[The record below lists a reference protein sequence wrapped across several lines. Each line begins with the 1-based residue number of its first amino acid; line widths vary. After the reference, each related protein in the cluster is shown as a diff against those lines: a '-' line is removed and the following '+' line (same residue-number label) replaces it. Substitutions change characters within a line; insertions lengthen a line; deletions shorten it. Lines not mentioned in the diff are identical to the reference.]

1 MKGKVNCTCGWSWNK
16 SDSSKKDM
24 YICHECGRDN
34 SNNMKNGGWL
44 DSYED
49 GGTMQEH
56 QENYNDSQASAPE
69 GMVGDGFS
77 NVGRNYSPA
86 WGGQFEDGGEI
97 PNAQSGRATRA
108 DSLAV
113 YNNSR
118 KVEQFYNKKGYKYNT
133 RLEPFRLEPKDTHK
147 ENDIAYNNF
156 SHVDEQ
162 LGGNWYG
169 NATMTKNSYRKNID
183 ENKYQQ
189 REIPYKAI
197 NIDAPMQLFDR
208 RIIPKTSKI
217 ISGGTDVVVFGSY
230 NNIANKPFDLLTE
243 KEKAQRVKLYGIDG
257 VPKSY
262 LNANKKLNPEKK
274 SIKKSSEAPV
284 YNKVQKRYEWEG
296 ELNSLPKKQKVVVK
310 QDLPRVEA
318 INLPPMQNQ
327 PIGLPNI
334 DLNIPNYAKVPTSFD
349 ISSQRYNMEG
359 PSDYYDQSVQ
369 GATYEQTLRATQASD
384 AYNRDIEKR
393 YGPQN
398 EYRTEKSKQE
408 AARRL
413 EQLRQDVKATPN
425 YQMGGNIYPV
435 NYVPQAAMGASM
447 PGSVGF
453 TYARTKGIPSE
464 GPYAKK
470 TLPSA
475 QNGGWLDGYD
485 EAQEGERVLPNNN
498 RALQILT
505 NIQKRKQ
512 KGEPSPQ
519 FSNVKIK
526 DERGEAVKKV
536 DNTRTAS
543 KPKFT
548 DINKTNV
555 RNKTEDELAEQKRI
569 NDEAIIADRKARM
582 ADAMKAQDED
592 IIGNPNWKEVL
603 ARETQ
608 STGDKFRLFPND
620 PDSFIDDWLN
630 PGVMIGDMASSLGA
644 APYDMEQQESMMPLI
659 TAIGVPLLTGGLEG
673 IGAKT
678 NRQFVNNLFNPV
690 NMVPGYKSAE
700 KYVGNKLKNI
710 PTSITPELR
719 QGLQTNGISDLYKIN
734 PWATK
739 IDDAATKIVGE
750 GKNSFIYDPAKP
762 MYHRTY
768 KATPNF
774 LTGYKQIKKPNQ
786 LDFSPI
792 INPRTEEFK
801 NKALQNFKT
810 LTGGK
815 GDDIDLEQFVDYF
828 KSEQG
833 RQNLKW
839 EYQNFLSNINREKY
853 YDTPEWKNVWDDSRD
868 QAEDIFGKIEETLQ
882 QKASPLG
889 KRLGSGAEGSVYEL
903 ADDPDKVIKIG
914 TTFKTNNADD
924 LVKSFEG
931 ITDDN
936 IARVLRAHQDNRHLI
951 EIMPNLNANAKFSNF
966 TKEQVLDKLEKD
978 AKVLMDKGFQLD
990 VDNING
996 NFRYNPDKNKVDIY
1010 DISKPAAG
1018 QTSQNPEA
1026 VLRILRNHFNSTYRI
1041 PGTHPSHNPNM
1052 PTPEFEQGGIIKDD
1066 RGQWGEHKGE
1076 PTRINQSKPGS
1087 YIDMGPDPLTGEPLT
1102 EPLLGISDKGEKKIM
1117 YPGEKHKYKKGTK
1130 YVDEFPIAKNGLR
1143 QEQKGLQNL
1152 EDLTNFTNYNK
1163 PSNWLNKY
1171 N

>member
-1 MKGKVNCTCGWSWNK
+1 MKGKVTCTCGWSWNK

-34 SNNMKNGGWL
+34 SNNMKNGGWM
-44 DSYED
+44 D
-49 GGTMQEH
+49 
-56 QENYNDSQASAPE
+56 NYNDSKASAPE

-710 PTSITPELR
+710 PTSIAPELR
-719 QGLQTNGISDLYKIN
+719 QGMQTNGFLDMFKSKKPINTSIDNIIGETNIHDLQSKEINDMFNTVEGRRRLKYIGIDPKKVDKFPQIKIAPEGEVSSYNNVGDVITVAPENMTPSTIVAHENAHWLQELVREQNSKYSDILDTGIKE
-734 PWATK
+734 ATNK
-739 IDDAATKIVGE
+739 YGE
-750 GKNSFIYDPAKP
+750 GFMDIPDDVMDKIHESAQAADRHLSNTNIDKQLLELYPENTPVNGRFDPRYKDPIEYLHHVRAGKVSPEEPFAFARELRQDMINDKFLKNKYDPISEDMVNDYINFNKKKSSNFMNKMNRLVSITDTKHIP
-762 MYHRTY
+762 KLTEILNN
-768 KATPNF
+768 TPA
-774 LTGYKQIKKPNQ
+774 
-786 LDFSPI
+786 I
-792 INPRTEEFK
+792 IPT
-801 NKALQNFKT
+801 AIGLGSVSQ
-810 LTGGK
+810 
-815 GDDIDLEQFVDYF
+815 LEQ
-828 KSEQG
+828 K
-833 RQNLKW
+833 
-839 EYQNFLSNINREKY
+839 
-853 YDTPEWKNVWDDSRD
+853 
-868 QAEDIFGKIEETLQ
+868 
-882 QKASPLG
+882 
-889 KRLGSGAEGSVYEL
+889 
-903 ADDPDKVIKIG
+903 
-914 TTFKTNNADD
+914 
-924 LVKSFEG
+924 
-931 ITDDN
+931 
-936 IARVLRAHQDNRHLI
+936 
-951 EIMPNLNANAKFSNF
+951 
-966 TKEQVLDKLEKD
+966 KE
-978 AKVLMDKGFQLD
+978 
-990 VDNING
+990 
-996 NFRYNPDKNKVDIY
+996 
-1010 DISKPAAG
+1010 
-1018 QTSQNPEA
+1018 
-1026 VLRILRNHFNSTYRI
+1026 
-1041 PGTHPSHNPNM
+1041 
-1052 PTPEFEQGGIIKDD
+1052 GGIIKDD
-1066 RGQWGEHKGE
+1066 RGQWDHPGEITE
-1076 PTRINQSKPGS
+1076 INSP
-1087 YIDMGPDPLTGEPLT
+1087 YITMQGVPYDV
-1102 EPLLGISDKGEKKIM
+1102 LGISDTGDTKLMKPGKNYKFKGKKV
-1117 YPGEKHKYKKGTK
+1117 T
-1130 YVDEFPIAKNGLR
+1130 EFPMAKNGLR